1 MLFRSA
7 ATLRAMLEL
16 PTDLHAAMV
25 AHALRGF
32 PNEACGLFAAR
43 PGTTHVER
51 FFPMTNAA
59 ASSQIYRLDGKEMLD
74 VEREAD
80 EAGLQIIGVMHSHT
94 HTSSYPSPTDVR
106 DAEVFD
112 PFGTWHFVIVSLKHD
127 HPALRSFRILD
138 GAVTEEPVVI
148 VEPS

>member
-1 MLFRSA
+1 
-7 ATLRAMLEL
+7 MLEL
-16 PTDLHAAMV
+16 PTDVHAAMV

-43 PGTTHVER
+43 PGTARVER

-74 VEREAD
+74 VEREAEGD
-80 EAGLQIIGVMHSHT
+80 GLEIIGVMHSHT
-94 HTSSYPSPTDVR
+94 HTSAYPSPTDVR
-106 DAEVFD
+106 DAEMSD
-112 PFGTWHFVIVSLKHD
+112 PFGMWHFVIVSLKHD

-138 GAVTEEPVVI
+138 GTIAEEPVVL
-148 VEPS
+148 VERS

>member
-1 MLFRSA
+1 
-7 ATLRAMLEL
+7 MLEL

-32 PNEACGLFAAR
+32 PNEACGLFAAK
-43 PGTTHVER
+43 PGTTRVVR

-59 ASSQIYRLDGKEMLD
+59 ASSEIYQLDGKEMLE
-74 VEREAD
+74 VEREAE
-80 EAGLQIIGVMHSHT
+80 EAGLEIIGVMHSHT

-106 DAEVFD
+106 DAAAFD
-112 PFGTWHFVIVSLKHD
+112 PFGTWHFIIVSLKHD

-138 GAVTEEPVVI
+138 GTITEEPVVL
-148 VEPS
+148 VERT